1 MRWPTHEVS
10 NQPPPLA
17 GVNLF
22 DADAALVAGVLRE
35 GANTGLSELRTLG
48 SWAGSDEA
56 RALADRANRHPP
68 ELHTHDPQ
76 GQRID
81 RVEFDPAWHALLA
94 KLRASGVQGRA
105 WQTAQRGAH
114 VARTAAFYLHGQT
127 EAGSLC
133 PVTMTFAAIPV
144 LKNEPWFATLADK
157 LYSETHDCRDLPI
170 AEKSSILIGMGLTE
184 KQGGSD
190 LRSTQ
195 TDATPVT
202 TGGRGA
208 DYRLNGHKWFFSAPM
223 CDAHLVL
230 ARTAEGPSAFFVP
243 RWQPDGSKNAVL
255 IQRLKDK
262 LGNRSNASSEVEF
275 FDAQGTMIGEPGRGI
290 ATLVEMANI
299 TRLDCAIASAALMRQ
314 ALCQSFH
321 YCMHRVAFGK
331 PLAQQP
337 LMMNVLADLA
347 LESEAALLLVLRLA
361 RAFDEG
367 DKPLLRLLTPAAK
380 FWICKR
386 AIEFCGE
393 CMEIL
398 GGSGYVEEGPLAW
411 LYREAPVNS
420 IWEGSG
426 NVMCL
431 DVLRA
436 AHQAGDTLAP
446 LLSSLSDAA
455 AKDPRLN
462 GLLNALNS
470 GLAAPPDQQQRQAR
484 SITQALVLLVQA
496 ELMMEHAPSPVADT
510 FIASRCDA
518 GHGRVYGTLNGT
530 LTGAMNGTLPALD
543 AEAIIRRAWPV
554 QTR

>member
-22 DADAALVAGVLRE
+22 DADSALVTGVARE
-35 GANTGLSELRTLG
+35 GASFALPELRALG
-48 SWAGSDEA
+48 RWAGGHEA
-56 RALADRANRHPP
+56 GDLARRANRHPP
-68 ELHTHDPQ
+68 ELRTHDAR
-76 GQRID
+76 GRRID
-81 RVEFDPAWHALLA
+81 CIDFDPAWHALLT
-94 KLRASGVQGRA
+94 KLCASGLQGRA
-105 WQTAQRGAH
+105 WRTPQGGAQ
-114 VARTAAFYLHGQT
+114 VARAAAFFLHGQI

-133 PVTMTFAAIPV
+133 PVTMTFAANPV
-144 LKNEPWFATLADK
+144 LRNEPVFTSLASK
-157 LYSETHDCRDLPI
+157 FYSEIHDPRDLPVE
-170 AEKSSILIGMGLTE
+170 EKTSVLIGMGLTE

-190 LRSTQ
+190 LRGTQ
-195 TDATPVT
+195 TEATPIAT
-202 TGGRGA
+202 SGRGA
-208 DYRLNGHKWFFSAPM
+208 DYLLNGHKWFFSAPM

-230 ARTAEGPSAFFVP
+230 ARAPEGLSAFLVP
-243 RWQPDGSKNAVL
+243 RWRPDGSKNPVL

-262 LGNRSNASSEVEF
+262 LGNRSNASAEVEF
-275 FDAQGTMIGEPGRGI
+275 FDAFGTLIGEPGRGI

-314 ALCQSFH
+314 ALCQAIH
-321 YCMHRVAFGK
+321 YCANRIAFGK

-361 RAFDEG
+361 RAVDDG
-367 DKPLLRLLTPAAK
+367 DQPLLRMLTPAAK
-380 FWICKR
+380 FWVCKR

-398 GGSGYVEEGPLAW
+398 GGNGYVEEGPLAW

-436 AHQAGDTLAP
+436 ARQADDTLTA
-446 LLSSLSDAA
+446 LLDALSETT
-455 AKDPRLN
+455 AKDARLYT
-462 GLLNALNS
+462 LLDELRS
-470 GLAAPPDQQQRQAR
+470 GLAAPQELQQRQVR
-484 SITQALVLLVQA
+484 QITQSLVLLVQA
-496 ELMMEHAPSPVADT
+496 GLMMEHAPSLVANA

-518 GHGRVYGTLNGT
+518 IRGRVYGGT
-530 LTGAMNGTLPALD
+530 PAFAAASD
-543 AEAIIRRAWPV
+543 AAAIIRRAWPV
-554 QTR
+554 QSL